1 MRISDWS
8 SDVCSSDLLAD
19 APHRQAFATGMWA
32 SDYLLGQVGSKP
44 RFSNGNVWLLPRR
57 WRMAGAFKAEFSTT
71 SRDLIYPA
79 RSNRIGELTLFES
92 LERRVRSI
100 HVPTGEEAIRYA
112 LLEDGRWQRMPRY
125 EKPVLPRSPIDWA
138 EPSNE
143 ARYLNGIIGM
153 AGDLDQA
160 TSFLFPPSLHRVFAA
175 LGGAAG
181 LPDEI
186 GRASCRERGCKSV

>member
-1 MRISDWS
+1 MLVFFFFKQKTAYEMLISDWS
-8 SDVCSSDLLAD
+8 SDVCSSNL
-19 APHRQAFATGMWA
+19 
-32 SDYLLGQVGSKP
+32 
-44 RFSNGNVWLLPRR
+44 
-57 WRMAGAFKAEFSTT
+57 
-71 SRDLIYPA
+71 PA
-79 RSNRIGELTLFES
+79 RSNRIGKLTLCES

-100 HVPTGEEAIRYA
+100 HGPTGEEAIRYA

-153 AGDLDQA
+153 AGVLDQA
-160 TSFLFPPSLHRVFAA
+160 TSFLLHPFMHRVFAA

>member
-1 MRISDWS
+1 MS
-8 SDVCSSDLLAD
+8 
-19 APHRQAFATGMWA
+19 
-32 SDYLLGQVGSKP
+32 
-44 RFSNGNVWLLPRR
+44 
-57 WRMAGAFKAEFSTT
+57 GAFKAEFSTT

-143 ARYLNGIIGM
+143 ARYL
-153 AGDLDQA
+153 D
-160 TSFLFPPSLHRVFAA
+160 R
-175 LGGAAG
+175 
-181 LPDEI
+181 
-186 GRASCRERGCKSV
+186 KSTRLNSSH